1 MSEKNWVKKI
11 LFVIFGVI
19 IGFVNGF
26 LGSGGGTIAV
36 TALLTVGGLNQK
48 NAQATALLV
57 ILPVSVVS
65 AVVYLVNG
73 AVDVEKTVFA
83 TIGIVVGG
91 GLGAVL
97 LNKLQSN
104 AVKLIFALILLAAG
118 VKMFL

>member
-73 AVDVEKTVFA
+73 AVDIEKTVFS

>member
-26 LGSGGGTIAV
+26 LGSGGGTMAV

-73 AVDVEKTVFA
+73 AVDIEKTVFS
-83 TIGIVVGG
+83 TIGIVAGG